1 MKQTRALMGM
11 TISVE
16 IANASSTKTDID
28 KVFSY
33 FENVENKFSVFKT
46 TSEITLINNGKIK
59 ESQWSEDMK
68 LVFALAKKTKKET
81 NGYFDIVATDGKYN
95 PSGLVKGWAI
105 YNASKLLLA
114 QEFKD
119 FYVEAGGDVQAQ
131 GKNERGR
138 YWSVGIK
145 NPFNQEQIIKI
156 LYLKNQGIA
165 TSGTYLRGQHIYD
178 PHARYRPLTEIVSIS
193 VIGPNVYEADRFATA
208 AFAMGEKGIRFIENL
223 KGFEGYMI
231 DKNGIG
237 TETSGF
243 KKYNRYDENV

>member
-11 TISVE
+11 TITVE
-16 IANASSTKTDID
+16 IADTSATKIDID
-28 KVFSY
+28 KAFSY
-33 FENVENKFSVFKT
+33 FENVEKKFSVFKT

-68 LVFALAKKTKKET
+68 LVFTLAEKTKKET
-81 NGYFDIVATDGKYN
+81 NGYFDIVASEGKYN

-114 QEFKD
+114 QGFKN
-119 FYVEAGGDVQAQ
+119 FYVEAGGDIQTH
-131 GKNERGR
+131 GKNEQDR

-145 NPFNQEQIIKI
+145 NPFNQEQIVKV
-156 LYLKNQGIA
+156 LYLKDQGIA
-165 TSGTYLRGQHIYD
+165 TSGTYIRGQHIYD
-178 PHARYRPLTEIVSIS
+178 PHARNKSLTEIVSIS
-193 VIGPNVYEADRFATA
+193 VIGPNVYETDRFATA

-231 DKNGIG
+231 DKNGIA
-237 TETSGF
+237 TQTSGF
-243 KKYNRYDENV
+243 EKYNIYDENV

>member
-1 MKQTRALMGM
+1 MGM

-178 PHARYRPLTEIVSIS
+178 PHAGSKPLTKIVSIS

-243 KKYNRYDENV
+243 EKYNIYDENV

>member
-11 TISVE
+11 TITVE
-16 IANASSTKTDID
+16 IVDNSAAKTSFN

-33 FENVENKFSVFKT
+33 FGNVENKFSVFKT

-59 ESQWSEDMK
+59 ESQWSEEMK
-68 LVFALAKKTKKET
+68 LIFVLAEKTKKET

-95 PSGLVKGWAI
+95 PSGLVKGWVV
-105 YNASKLLLA
+105 YNASKLLMA
-114 QEFKD
+114 QGFKN
-119 FYVEAGGDVQAQ
+119 FYVEAGGDIQVH
-131 GKNERGR
+131 GKNEQGR
-138 YWSVGIK
+138 CWSVGIK
-145 NPFNQEQIIKI
+145 NPFNQEQIVKV

-165 TSGTYLRGQHIYD
+165 TSGTYIRGQHIYD
-178 PHARYRPLTEIVSIS
+178 PHTRNRPLTDIVSIS
-193 VIGPNVYEADRFATA
+193 VIGTNVYEADRFATA
-208 AFAMGEKGIRFIENL
+208 AFAMGEKGIGFIENL

-243 KKYNRYDENV
+243 EKYNIYD

>member
-11 TISVE
+11 TITVE
-16 IANASSTKTDID
+16 IVDSPAVKTSID

-46 TSEITLINNGKIK
+46 TSEITLINNCKIK
-59 ESQWSEDMK
+59 ENQWSKEMK
-68 LVFALAKKTKKET
+68 LVFALAEKTKKET
-81 NGYFDIVATDGKYN
+81 NGYFNIVVPDGKFN

-114 QEFKD
+114 QGFKN
-119 FYVEAGGDVQAQ
+119 FYVDAGGDIQVH
-131 GKNERGR
+131 GKNEQNQ

-145 NPFNQEQIIKI
+145 NPFNQEQIVKV

-178 PHARYRPLTEIVSIS
+178 PHARSKPLTEIVSIS
-193 VIGPNVYEADRFATA
+193 AIGPNVYEADRFATA

-243 KKYNRYDENV
+243 EKYIRYDENV

>member
-11 TISVE
+11 TITVE
-16 IANASSTKTDID
+16 IAENSAVKTSID

-59 ESQWSEDMK
+59 ESQWSEEMK
-68 LVFALAKKTKKET
+68 LIFVLAEKTKKET
-81 NGYFDIVATDGKYN
+81 NGYFDIAVPDGKYN

-105 YNASKLLLA
+105 HNASKLLMVKG
-114 QEFKD
+114 FKH
-119 FYVEAGGDVQAQ
+119 FYVEAGGDIQAR
-131 GKNERGR
+131 GKNEQGR

-145 NPFNQEQIIKI
+145 NPFNQEQIVKV

-165 TSGTYLRGQHIYD
+165 TSGTYIRGQHIYD
-178 PHARYRPLTEIVSIS
+178 PHDRSKPLTEVVSMS

-231 DKNGIG
+231 DKNGIA
-237 TETSGF
+237 TQTSGF
-243 KKYNRYDENV
+243 EKYNIYDENV